1 MSLGI
6 KGTAIF
12 EIEIEDENGEIST
25 QEIKVTP
32 DQVEWDT
39 EIHDADRSMGP
50 EYVHIGTAEVDGHEV
65 EWQVYDYANDINTVN
80 VESGE
85 LNLVQDF
92 SFESSDDAS
101 EEDF

>member
-25 QEIKVTP
+25 QEIKVTS
-32 DQVEWDT
+32 DQVEWNT
-39 EIHDADRSMGP
+39 EIHDADRQMGS
-50 EYVHIGTAEVDGHEV
+50 EYVHIGTAEVDGHEI
-65 EWQVYDYANDINTVN
+65 EWQVYDYAGDINTVN

>member
-50 EYVHIGTAEVDGHEV
+50 E
-65 EWQVYDYANDINTVN
+65 
-80 VESGE
+80 
-85 LNLVQDF
+85 
-92 SFESSDDAS
+92 
-101 EEDF
+101 